1 MKILVLGA
9 GVIGAS
15 VADALARRG
24 ADVTVLDMRGPG
36 RGASQ
41 ASAGILAPY
50 TEADPGS
57 PLLAL
62 GVRSLELYDEFIDEV
77 RHRSGRPVEYAR
89 TGTLEVAF
97 DAVEAARLA
106 AARAWLA
113 AEGVAHEW
121 LEGRAIHGVEPAVST
136 DAEAALR
143 MPTHGFVSVG
153 PLIEALVH
161 AARFSGAVFETPAD
175 VVSVTPA
182 TAAGIEVS
190 AGDRR
195 WTADGV
201 VVALGSWSGRVKIQ
215 GVPRVPV
222 RPVRGQLLVLDWR
235 GPSRPSQVV
244 WGPGCYTVP
253 WSDGTLL
260 VGATVED
267 AGFDESSTV
276 SGVRSLLDAVARLL
290 PGAAAAS
297 IREVR
302 VGLRPAMA
310 DGLPAIGRVA
320 PGVFVATG
328 HYRNGILLAPLT
340 ADVVARLVLDGD
352 EDPVLGALDPGRD
365 TVQSR

>member
-1 MKILVLGA
+1 VNILVLGA

-15 VADALARRG
+15 VADALAQRG

-62 GVRSLELYDEFIDEV
+62 GVRSLGLYDEFIEGV
-77 RHRSGRPVEYAR
+77 RRRSGRSVEYAR

-97 DAVEAARLA
+97 DETETGRLE

-113 AEGVAHEW
+113 AEGVAHDW
-121 LEGRAIHGVEPAVST
+121 LSGRAIPGAEPAVST
-136 DAEAALR
+136 DAVAALR
-143 MPTHGFVSVG
+143 VPAHGFVSVG
-153 PLIEALVH
+153 SLIEALVH
-161 AARFSGAVFETPAD
+161 AARFSGAVFEAPVE
-175 VVSVTPA
+175 VVSVTPVA
-182 TAAGIEVS
+182 AAGVEVS

-195 WTADGV
+195 WTADAV
-201 VVALGSWSGRVKIQ
+201 VVALGSWSGRVKIP

-222 RPVRGQLLVLDWR
+222 RPVRGQLLALDWR
-235 GPSRPSQVV
+235 GTSPPSQVV

-276 SGVRSLLDAVARLL
+276 SGVRSLLDAVARLF
-290 PGAAAAS
+290 PATSAAS
-297 IREVR
+297 IRDVR

-310 DGLPAIGRVA
+310 DGLPAIGQVA
-320 PGVFVATG
+320 SGVFVATG

-340 ADVVARLVLDGD
+340 ADVVSRLVLDGD
-352 EDPVLGALDPGRD
+352 EDPVLRELDPRRN
-365 TVQSR
+365 TVQLR